1 MLYDYYDDLNGY
13 NDDDDNDLTEG
24 LNRYLH
30 YHPAKSWFD
39 DDD

>member
-13 NDDDDNDLTEG
+13 YDDDNDDLTEA
-24 LNRYLH
+24 LNRHLH
-30 YHPAKSWFD
+30 YHPATSWYD